1 MESARDRWKV
11 FYDEGIAYYGRAV
24 IGNANGYTPELLH
37 GIVSMAA
44 EKLLMALIVRQN
56 RLPEGHTFTEL
67 LDALPDSF
75 DTDGTLRSDLSLLDD
90 MIPLC
95 SLDPAQSWKIP
106 AHLALKII
114 PIAEKTRAA
123 VDNAINTMSGLKQ

>member
-11 FYDEGIAYYGRAV
+11 FYDEGIAYYDRAV
-24 IGNANGYTPELLH
+24 IGNANGYTPELMH

-44 EKLLMALIVRQN
+44 EKLLMALIVRRN

-67 LDALPDSF
+67 LDALPDSL
-75 DTDGTLRSDLSLLDD
+75 DPDGALRSDLALLDD

-106 AHLALKII
+106 AHLAPKIMQ
-114 PIAEKTRAA
+114 IAEMTRNS
-123 VDNAINTMSGLKQ
+123 VDDAMNEISRSVQ

>member
-1 MESARDRWKV
+1 MESARDRWKI
-11 FYDEGIAYYGRAV
+11 FYDEGIAYYDRAS
-24 IGNANGYTPELLH
+24 IGNAKGYTPELLH

-44 EKLLMALIVRQN
+44 EKLLMALIMRQN

-67 LDALPDSF
+67 LDALPGSF
-75 DTDGTLRSDLSLLDD
+75 DSDGTLRSDLALLDD

-106 AHLALKII
+106 AHLATRIMQ
-114 PIAEKTRAA
+114 IAERTRDS
-123 VDNAINTMSGLKQ
+123 VDDAMNGMSEATR